1 MALGSSSNIQLRQCH
16 WTNSSTIISK
26 PFYLYFR
33 DLKMKKTRKP
43 ADPKFNV
50 AEYVSQ
56 ERKSGGCCGS

>member
-1 MALGSSSNIQLRQCH
+1 
-16 WTNSSTIISK
+16 
-26 PFYLYFR
+26 
-33 DLKMKKTRKP
+33 MKKTRNP